1 MAAIVTLSKVLQLA
15 AKLTA
20 DEQKELVDAVKDR
33 QRKHAAWLKQLDKD
47 ARQARAD
54 LRAGRLKAEPLGKML
69 ERLHKLADEEP

>member
-1 MAAIVTLSKVLQLA
+1 MAATVTLSKVLQLA

-20 DEQKELVDAVKDR
+20 AEQKELVETVKER

-54 LRAGRLKAEPLGKML
+54 FRAGRLKAEPLEKML
-69 ERLHKLADEEP
+69 ERLHKLADQEP